1 MGKVSEWMLDHL
13 DVVLPL
19 VLISIFVFGMVY
31 AFTYFSSST
40 VFERCYDLIDK
51 KEIYGSWNSTEKDY
65 MYENCT
71 RYL

>member
-1 MGKVSEWMLDHL
+1 MGKVSEWIWDHFE
-13 DVVLPL
+13 VVFSLS
-19 VLISIFVFGMVY
+19 LISMVVCLFSLIFIYSDDSVFDQ
-31 AFTYFSSST
+31 
-40 VFERCYDLIDK
+40 CYDLIYK